1 MTDAMQAAGMPPGD
15 YELSGRKVRLEDGAV
30 RLPDGT
36 LAGSVL
42 TMDAAVRNAVQMLRI
57 PLHEAVRMATE
68 TPAEVLGARD
78 KGRIVPGADADLVV
92 LGPGGATEE
101 TRVAGKTL
109 HERRKEDDGQR
120 P

>member
-1 MTDAMQAAGMPPGD
+1 MQAAGMPPGD

-30 RLPDGT
+30 RLLDGT

-92 LGPGGATEE
+92 PGPGGAVEE
-101 TRVAGKTL
+101 TMVAGKTL
-109 HERRKEDDGQR
+109 HERRKDDDGQR